1 MGRVI
6 MVQSPGTGP
15 HGLLSP
21 LLEAASVPVS
31 VVRTQGP
38 LPDRQRLADSSGL
51 IVSGAVMPQGRANLR
66 DETRAEIALMSDALN
81 AGKPVLGIG
90 RGCQLL
96 ALMLGA
102 RINASETPEL
112 GWHRVALTRTALRDP
127 LFAGTMRCF
136 EAFHWHRGWFELPTG
151 CELLAVSSQ
160 TPCQAY
166 RYGSLAYGFLF
177 HADATRALLEDLLAA
192 PPEPQIPPERAM
204 IDSIRFD
211 NTRFLPQTSRIL
223 IPVLRRWVDRV
234 RGAEVGSSTPME
246 QTTMHDV
253 PRMRAAGAGH

>member
-6 MVQSPGTGP
+6 IIQSPGTGP

-31 VVRTQGP
+31 MVRTPGP
-38 LPDRQRLADSSGL
+38 LPDRQRLADSAGV
-51 IVSGAVMPQGRANLR
+51 IVSGAVMPQNQANLR
-66 DETRAEIALMSDALN
+66 DETRAEIAVMSDALN

-96 ALMLGA
+96 ALLLGS

-112 GWHRVALTRTALRDP
+112 GWHRVALTRTALEDP
-127 LFAGTMRCF
+127 LFSGTVRCF
-136 EAFHWHRGWFELPTG
+136 EAFHWHRGWFELPHG
-151 CELLAVSSQ
+151 GDLLAVSSH
-160 TPCQAY
+160 TPCQAF

-177 HADATRALLEDLLAA
+177 RVDATRALLEDLFST
-192 PPEPQIPPERAM
+192 PPEPRMQLDSTM
-204 IDSIRFD
+204 IDKIRDD
-211 NTRFLPQTSRIL
+211 NTRFLPHSSRIL

-234 RGAEVGSSTPME
+234 RRPEMRSTTLTD
-246 QTTMHDV
+246 QTIVDDV
-253 PRMRAAGAGH
+253 PRMRAAGAGQ